1 MRQNIYQRAIDCF
14 HENHGYM
21 SFGQLKDAGVTIG
34 QIHEL
39 EAMGVLQKIARS
51 WYWCRECGW
60 EKPQD
65 YKFEKVLKRRR
76 IL

>member
-14 HENHGYM
+14 H
-21 SFGQLKDAGVTIG
+21 GVTIG

-39 EAMGVLQKIARS
+39 EAMGVLQKIARG